1 MQKSQGKMIAIFTSK
16 NALSIGKFCT
26 CQSHFSLTYS
36 DYDSMKHMNTTKTK
50 IITSISL
57 LITAGFQSLVIPVQ
71 AAGKAAPYAEVQLIA
86 TAYYS
91 PLPNQSFYLRGNYEG
106 DIRLNGN
113 GTNGASGKEVFTGM
127 IAAPK
132 TYGFGTK
139 IWIEGLGVG
148 SVEDRGGAIVPAGQ
162 RGYAHDR
169 VDIWMG
175 SGEAGLR
182 RALKWGKRTVRAR
195 VYEDEAPT
203 VVAFDFSSLKI
214 DSNAIVTTRTTPPVT
229 IAAQKEQ
236 DEFDIKLAAFAAEEA
251 KVRRKFEA
259 VDMPKVGESSKNIRL
274 LQEVLIGL
282 GYFDRPSTGIFGEY
296 TVNAIA
302 KFQMDHKLVK
312 DEKDP
317 NAGKFG
323 KITREK
329 LVYETL
335 FAGID
340 LEEIER

>member
-1 MQKSQGKMIAIFTSK
+1 
-16 NALSIGKFCT
+16 
-26 CQSHFSLTYS
+26 
-36 DYDSMKHMNTTKTK
+36 MKYMNTTKTK
-50 IITSISL
+50 IITSVLL
-57 LITAGFQSLVIPVQ
+57 LITTGFQSLITPVQ
-71 AAGKAAPYAEVQLIA
+71 AATQESAYTEVQLVA

-91 PLPNQSFYLRGNYEG
+91 PLPNQSFYLRGSYEG
-106 DIRLNGN
+106 DLRLNGN
-113 GTNGASGKEVFTGM
+113 GTNGASGKEVFIGM

-162 RGYAHDR
+162 RGYVHDR

-195 VYEDEAPT
+195 VYEDDAPA
-203 VVAFDFSSLKI
+203 VVAFDFSGIKI
-214 DSNAIVTTRTTPPVT
+214 DSAIPSASKTQPTVAP
-229 IAAQKEQ
+229 IQKEEK
-236 DEFDIKLAAFAAEEA
+236 DELDIKLAAFAAEEA
-251 KVRRKFEA
+251 KVRQKFEA
-259 VDMPKVGESSKNIRL
+259 VDMPKVGESSKDIRL

-340 LEEIER
+340 LEQIEK